1 VIYREFDAS
10 PALRPFVERLWWLE
24 GPAET
29 IAAEPIPPDG
39 RTEIIVH
46 GGDPFAQV
54 DDAGAIRVQERVLF
68 AGQLTRAV
76 RLRPRGHA
84 RVIGA
89 HLRPHAAHA
98 LFGVPQRDITDSIV
112 DLRNVHRR
120 LARRLRDDVAGRDS
134 GEAMIAALSSALEA
148 QAEAARPRMAGA
160 TAAAVTIATR
170 RKGLVQ
176 VADLAGAV
184 GLSARQ
190 VERLFDERVGISP
203 KFFLRVVRF
212 QEVLRGIRQETN
224 ATTWAVRAAEHGF
237 YDQAHFIR
245 DFKTFVGESPGA
257 WHVGEESLAAIF
269 SALRRD

>member
-1 VIYREFDAS
+1 VIYREFEAS
-10 PALRPFVERLWWLE
+10 PALCPFVERIWWLE
-24 GPAET
+24 GAAGE

-46 GGDPFAQV
+46 GGDPFAQLDESGGV
-54 DDAGAIRVQERVLF
+54 RVQDRALF

-76 RLRPRGHA
+76 KLQPRGYA
-84 RVIGA
+84 RIVGA

-98 LFGVPQRDITDSIV
+98 LLGASQRGLTDAIV
-112 DLRNVHRR
+112 DLRDVHRP
-120 LARRLRDDVAGRDS
+120 LARRLRDDVAGRES
-134 GEAMIAALSSALEA
+134 GEAMVAALSAALESHA
-148 QAEAARPRMAGA
+148 SPARLAGP
-160 TAAAVTIATR
+160 TAAAVAIATG

-176 VADLAGAV
+176 VGDLAGEL

-190 VERLFDERVGISP
+190 VERLFDERVGIPP

-224 ATTWAVRAAEHGF
+224 ATTWAARAAEHGF

-245 DFKTFVGESPGA
+245 DFKRFVGEPPGA
-257 WHVGEESLAAIF
+257 WRVGDGSLTAVF

>member
-1 VIYREFDAS
+1 MIYREFDAS

-24 GPAET
+24 GPAAE

-46 GGDPFAQV
+46 GGDPFARL
-54 DDAGAIRVQERVLF
+54 DEAGEMHLQDRVLF

-76 RLRPRGHA
+76 KLVPRGYA
-84 RVIGA
+84 RIVGA

-98 LFGVPQRDITDSIV
+98 LFGVPQREMSDAIV
-112 DLRNVHRR
+112 DLRNVHRK
-120 LARRLRDDVAGRDS
+120 LARRLHDDVVGQPS
-134 GEAMIAALSSALEA
+134 GEAMVAALDTAIGS
-148 QAEAARPRMAGA
+148 EAARVRIEGP
-160 TAAAVTIATR
+160 TAAAVALATG

-176 VADLAGAV
+176 VADLADQL

-190 VERLFDERVGISP
+190 IERLFDERVGLSP

-212 QEVLRGIRQETN
+212 QEVLRGIRHQTN
-224 ATTWAVRAAEHGF
+224 GTTWAVRAAEHGF

-245 DFKTFVGESPGA
+245 DFKMFVGESPGA
-257 WHVGEESLAAIF
+257 WHVSDESLAAVF

>member
-10 PALRPFVERLWWLE
+10 PALRPFVERLWLLE
-24 GPAET
+24 GSAGE

-54 DDAGAIRVQERVLF
+54 DDAGLTRVQDRVLF
-68 AGQLTRAV
+68 AGQLTRPV
-76 RLRPRGHA
+76 KLLPRGYA
-84 RVIGA
+84 RLVGA
-89 HLRPHAAHA
+89 HLRPYAAHA
-98 LFGVPQRDITDSIV
+98 LLAVPQRGMTDAIV
-112 DLRNVHRR
+112 DLRDLHRA
-120 LARRLRDDVAGRDS
+120 LARRLRDDVAGREG
-134 GEAMIAALSSALEA
+134 GEDMISALSAALEA
-148 QAEAARPRMAGA
+148 QATSSRIEGP
-160 TAAAVTIATR
+160 TAAAVAIATG

-176 VADLAGAV
+176 VGDLASQL

-224 ATTWAVRAAEHGF
+224 GTTWAACAAEHGF

-245 DFKTFVGESPGA
+245 DFKMFVGEPPGT
-257 WHVGEESLAAIF
+257 WHVGNESLAAVF

>member
-10 PALRPFVERLWWLE
+10 PPLRPFVERLWWLE
-24 GPAET
+24 GPAEE

-46 GGDPFAQV
+46 GGDPFARI
-54 DDAGAIRVQERVLF
+54 DEAGATHVQDRVLF

-76 RLRPRGHA
+76 KLLPRGYA
-84 RVIGA
+84 RIAGA

-98 LFGVPQRDITDSIV
+98 LFGVPQRVMTDAIV
-112 DLRNVHRR
+112 DLRDVHHV
-120 LARRLRDDVAGRDS
+120 LARRLRDDVAGRGS
-134 GEAMIAALSSALEA
+134 GEEMVAALATAIESEA
-148 QAEAARPRMAGA
+148 VRARIEGS
-160 TAAAVTIATR
+160 TAAAVAIATG

-176 VADLAGAV
+176 VANLAEEL

-190 VERLFDERVGISP
+190 VERLFDERIGLSP

-212 QEVLRGIRQETN
+212 QEVLRGLRQETIG
-224 ATTWAVRAAEHGF
+224 ATWAARAAEHGF

-245 DFKTFVGESPGA
+245 DFKAFVGESPGA
-257 WHVGEESLAAIF
+257 WQVSEQSLAAVF